1 MSLNRPEFLN
11 RLWMARCRRD
21 ARAFDAATR
30 DVAGCQWTW
39 LRAMLA
45 RNGDTAFGREYD
57 FGSIPSVEE
66 YQRRVPVMS
75 EEALAGYV
83 GRIAAGEAG
92 VLTTEPVRLL
102 EPTSGSTNAR
112 KLIPY
117 TDSLRREFQA
127 ALNPWIAD
135 TFGHFPG
142 ARRGRAYWS
151 LSPAGGEGERTDGGV
166 PIGFDDDT
174 AYLGVAERW
183 IARRILAVPS
193 TVTRLR
199 SMENFRYVT
208 ALHLAAA
215 ADLSLVSVWSP
226 TFFLGLLA
234 DLERWGERLADD
246 LRRGTVSLPEP
257 ASDPAARFHVPA
269 RPDAARILRGDL
281 SRVESLQAIWP
292 RLALISAWAD
302 GASAPYA
309 KQLRARIP
317 FAAFQPK
324 GLLATEGV
332 VSFPLAGEE
341 GAALALRSH
350 FFEFVDDSGA
360 CRTAHEVEPGESYE
374 VILTTG
380 GGLYRY
386 PLGDRVEVVGLR
398 GGCPLLRF
406 LGRGGGG
413 SDLVGEKLAEA
424 QVGAVLAR
432 CLAGLAPRPS
442 FAMVAPA
449 PGGALRYRL
458 YLQFDTDSP
467 SSAMLNDIAARV
479 DAGLAENP
487 YYAHARAVG
496 QLGPLEA
503 ALVAPA
509 RGAAW
514 SLVEQRALR
523 AGRRLGDIKPHAL
536 DPCDDW
542 DEFFA

>member
-1 MSLNRPEFLN
+1 MNHPELLN
-11 RLWMARCRRD
+11 RLWTARCRRD
-21 ARAFDAATR
+21 ARAFEAAAS
-30 DVAGCQWTW
+30 DVAGCQWAW
-39 LRAMLA
+39 LRATLA
-45 RNGDTAFGREYD
+45 RNRNTAFGRAYD
-57 FGSIPSVEE
+57 FRSIRSTEE
-66 YQRRVPVMS
+66 YRRRVPLMR

-83 GRIAAGEAG
+83 GRIAAGEAR
-92 VLTTEPVRLL
+92 VLTAEPVRLL

-117 TDSLRREFQA
+117 TDQLRKEFQA

-135 TFGHFPG
+135 TFRHFPG

-151 LSPAGGEGERTDGGV
+151 LSPAGAGSERTQGGV

-193 TVTRLR
+193 PVARLR

-208 ALHLAAA
+208 ALHLAAT
-215 ADLSLVSVWSP
+215 ADLALVSVWSP
-226 TFFLGLLA
+226 TFFLGLLG
-234 DLERWGERLADD
+234 DLERWGERLAGD

-257 ASDPAARFHVPA
+257 ESDPAARFEVRA

-281 SRVESLQAIWP
+281 SRVESLQALWP

-309 KQLRARIP
+309 EQLRARIP

-350 FFEFVDDSGA
+350 FFEFVDGSGVN
-360 CRTAHEVEPGESYE
+360 RLAHEVEPGESYE
-374 VILTTG
+374 VLLTTG

-386 PLGDRVEVVGLR
+386 PLGDRVEVVGLH

-406 LGRGGGG
+406 LGRTGGG

-424 QVGAVLAR
+424 HVGAVLAR
-432 CLAGLAPRPS
+432 CLGGFSPRPS
-442 FAMVAPA
+442 FAMVAPSS
-449 PGGALRYRL
+449 GGALRYRL
-458 YLQFDTDSP
+458 YLQFDTGSP
-467 SSAMLNDIAARV
+467 TSETLNELAARV
-479 DAGLAENP
+479 DANLTENP

-503 ALVAPA
+503 ALVSPA
-509 RGAAW
+509 RGTAW
-514 SLVEQRALR
+514 SLVEERALR
-523 AGRRLGDIKPHAL
+523 AGWRLGDIKPRAL
-536 DPCDDW
+536 DPRDDW
-542 DEFFA
+542 DNVFQ